1 MVPTGRAQLGISLAL
16 REKDVYE
23 IQWTASPKKKWVKR
37 LNLFFED
44 ESKLGFRFRLRQARR
59 RKEQV
64 RRPVCFLRWLL

>member
-1 MVPTGRAQLGISLAL
+1 M
-16 REKDVYE
+16 YE
-23 IQWTASPKKKWVKR
+23 IQWVAAPRRLKWVKR

-64 RRPVCFLRWLL
+64 GGEGARGADER